1 MQVHPAA
8 ESLKN
13 IITQLPKNIITQLPK
28 NIITQLPKNILPEQD
43 FQLLELMTV
52 IGNIIGNIIGKNI
65 LYGLSTV
72 LINCIYY

>member
-13 IITQLPKNIITQLPK
+13 IITQLPKNII
-28 NIITQLPKNILPEQD
+28 IQLPKNILPEQD

-72 LINCIYY
+72 LINCIYYLICIYY